1 MVVDIASGENYR
13 QIHFQLERAI
23 AEKQRELQATIAERN
38 AAARLEAKRR
48 SALES
53 INSQLAGV
61 DLYPYDAY
69 EGVYLDGKAL
79 DRGLLEL
86 DGGIIRFSGWRGM
99 TEIPLQDVKA
109 IQVGTSK
116 LHRYAGTFLLDQLL
130 PGEGLPAESILL
142 FIQGSADATPRLA
155 VIASLQDAGLLYE
168 KMRQYQLNIETVTA
182 HRTELLFQRE
192 GILATISR
200 TQDALQRSQSRITSL
215 QAEIDRLRHRQ
226 ESLQSQH
233 RSLSDLYQNSVAI
246 TQFLESL
253 TGFEVMG
260 LTEKLFRTLG
270 YQVTRIEDSAEEG
283 LNLELI
289 KHGRLAAVQ
298 CDPWNGAIG
307 SNVVSSLYGAMK
319 HIGASEGHLVTLGN
333 ISLSA
338 RDWAVGKPISFIQK
352 AQIVYLV
359 QQYKLLT

>member
-1 MVVDIASGENYR
+1 MIVDIASGENYR
-13 QIHFQLERAI
+13 QVHFQLERAI

-38 AAARLEAKRR
+38 AASRFEAKRR
-48 SALES
+48 SLLEAIS
-53 INSQLAGV
+53 SQLAGV

-69 EGVYLDGKAL
+69 EGVYLNGKTL

-86 DGGIIRFSGWRGM
+86 DGGIVRFSGWRGM
-99 TEIPLQDVKA
+99 TEISLQDVKA
-109 IQVGTSK
+109 IQLGASR

-130 PGEGLPAESILL
+130 PGGGALAESILL
-142 FIQGSADATPRLA
+142 IIQGSSDTTPRLA
-155 VIASLQDAGLLYE
+155 VIAGLQDAGLLHE
-168 KMRQYQLNIETVTA
+168 KIRQYQLNIETVSA
-182 HRTELLFQRE
+182 KRSELLFQRE
-192 GILATISR
+192 GALAIISR
-200 TQDALQRSQSRITSL
+200 TQDAMQRSQSRIAAL
-215 QAEIDRLRHRQ
+215 EAEIGRLRQRQ
-226 ESLQSQH
+226 ESLQRQH
-233 RSLSDLYQNSVAI
+233 RPLTDLYQNTLAI
-246 TQFLESL
+246 TQILESL

-283 LNLELI
+283 INLELT
-289 KHGRLAAVQ
+289 KRGRLAAVQ

-307 SNVVSSLYGAMK
+307 SNVVSSFYGAMK

-333 ISLSA
+333 ISLGA
-338 RDWAVGKPISFIQK
+338 RDWASGKPISFIQK